1 MTEQARIGHER
12 HMHHQASAIV
22 VGSGMAGLSTA
33 LSLAQ
38 SQDVILLA
46 KTQLMETNTRY
57 AQGGISAVLS
67 ANDSFKKH
75 KNDTLSAG
83 AGLCD
88 PIAVEK
94 LVAKGPEA
102 IATLEDW
109 GVLFDAN
116 EGARLLTR
124 EGGHSERRVAKVQ
137 DQTGL
142 AIQEA
147 MVALAKSHPRIQIF
161 ENHMAVDLITESRL
175 KRRRYVESQRNVDR
189 VLGLYALNVPE
200 RRVDVFSAP
209 ATVLATGGA
218 GKAYLY
224 TSNPDIASGDGIAM
238 AYRAGAEIANMEFMQ
253 FHPTCLYHAQAKS
266 FLISEA
272 LRGEG
277 GILTNSSGERFM
289 LAVDERAELAPRDI
303 VARAIDEQLKTRGED
318 CVFLDISHKPADFI
332 EAHFPTILERCL
344 SFGFDIRKEPIPV
357 VPAAHYICGGI
368 KVGLDARSSLS
379 GLWSV
384 GEASCTGVHGANR
397 LASNS
402 LLECAV
408 FGASA
413 ASDIVEF
420 LKDDSNTALEDSI
433 PEWSVG
439 SAEPM
444 QEGVIIKEAWDF
456 VRHTMTNHVGIVRSN
471 KRLNRARR
479 RIQLIRSEVHE
490 DYWDNLLEGDLVELR
505 NLATVA
511 MLIIESAIYR
521 RESRGLHYNV
531 DYPELEDAVGRRY
544 TIVHRG
550 ANGPVVHS
558 GPELG

>member
-1 MTEQARIGHER
+1 MIYE
-12 HMHHQASAIV
+12 ASVLV
-22 VGSGMAGLSTA
+22 VGGGMAGLSTA
-33 LSLAQ
+33 LNLAKTH
-38 SQDVILLA
+38 DVILLV
-46 KTQLMETNTRY
+46 KTQLMESNTRY
-57 AQGGISAVLS
+57 AQGGISAVLGEG
-67 ANDSFKKH
+67 DSFDKH
-75 KNDTLSAG
+75 EHDTLSAG

-88 PIAVEK
+88 PTAVAE
-94 LVAKGPEA
+94 LVTKGPDA

-109 GVLFDAN
+109 GVLFDAD
-116 EGARLLTR
+116 EGSRLLTR

-147 MVALAKSHPRIQIF
+147 MVRLVKDHPRIQIF
-161 ENHMAVDLITESRL
+161 EEHMAIDLITDNRL
-175 KRRRYVESQRNVDR
+175 KRRRFLESERKHDR
-189 VLGLYALNVPE
+189 VLGLYALNVEE
-200 RRVDVFSAP
+200 RRVDLFSAP

-238 AYRAGAEIANMEFMQ
+238 AYRAGADIANMEFMQ
-253 FHPTCLYHAQAKS
+253 FHPTCLYHPQAKS

-272 LRGEG
+272 IRGEG
-277 GILTNSSGERFM
+277 GLLTNSAGERFM
-289 LAVDERAELAPRDI
+289 VQIDERAELAPRDI

-318 CVFLDISHKPADFI
+318 CVYLDISHKPADFI
-332 EAHFPTILERCL
+332 EAHFPNILERCL
-344 SFGFDIRKEPIPV
+344 SFGFDIRTEAIPV

-368 KVGLDARSSLS
+368 KVDIRARTTLS
-379 GLWSV
+379 GLWAV
-384 GEASCTGVHGANR
+384 GESSCTGVHGANR

-408 FGASA
+408 FGRNA
-413 ASDIVEF
+413 AEDIDGF
-420 LKDDSNTALEDSI
+420 LGSLEDKDSRPAL
-433 PEWSVG
+433 PEWSIG

-471 KRLNRARR
+471 KRLNRAQR
-479 RIQLIRSEVHE
+479 RIELISSEVHE

-511 MLIIESAIYR
+511 MLIIESAMYR
-521 RESRGLHYNV
+521 RESRGLHFNV
-531 DYPELEDAVGRRY
+531 DYPKREDAIGRRN
-544 TIVHRG
+544 TLVHRG
-550 ANGPVVHS
+550 THGPVVHS
-558 GPELG
+558 GPELPEV

>member
-1 MTEQARIGHER
+1 MKGT
-12 HMHHQASAIV
+12 MHHQASILV

-33 LSLAQ
+33 LKLARDH
-38 SQDVILLA
+38 DVILLA
-46 KTQLMETNTRY
+46 KTQLMESNTRY

-67 ANDSFKKH
+67 AGDSFDKH
-75 KNDTLSAG
+75 QNDTLSAG

-88 PIAVEK
+88 TAAVAE

-102 IATLEDW
+102 IATLEKW
-109 GVLFDAN
+109 GILFDAN
-116 EGARLLTR
+116 EGARVLTR

-147 MVALAKSHPRIQIF
+147 MVGLAKAHPRIRIF
-161 ENHMAVDLITESRL
+161 ENHMAVDLITEGRL
-175 KRRRYVESQRNVDR
+175 KRRRYLESQRLHDR
-189 VLGLYALNVPE
+189 VLGLYALNLSE
-200 RRVDVFSAP
+200 RRVDTFSAP

-238 AYRAGAEIANMEFMQ
+238 AYRAGADIANMEFMQ
-253 FHPTCLYHAQAKS
+253 FHPTCLYHPQAKS
-266 FLISEA
+266 FLISETV
-272 LRGEG
+272 RGEG
-277 GILTNSSGERFM
+277 GLLTNSAGERFM
-289 LAVDERAELAPRDI
+289 LSVDDRAELAPRDI

-318 CVFLDISHKPADFI
+318 CVYLDISHKSSDFI
-332 EAHFPTILERCL
+332 EEHFPNILKRCL
-344 SFGFDIRKEPIPV
+344 SFGFDIRKEAIPV
-357 VPAAHYICGGI
+357 VPAAHYICGGV
-368 KVGLDARSSLS
+368 KVELNARTSIS

-408 FGASA
+408 FGNNA
-413 ASDIVEF
+413 AANISDF
-420 LKDDSNTALEDSI
+420 LKSYEKSDNQPSL

-444 QEGVIIKEAWDF
+444 REGVIIKEAWDF

-479 RIQLIRSEVHE
+479 RIELIRSEVHE
-490 DYWDNLLEGDLVELR
+490 DYWDNLVEGDLVELR

-521 RESRGLHYNV
+521 RESRGLHYNA
-531 DYPELEDAVGRRY
+531 DYPAREDAIGRRN
-544 TIVHRG
+544 TLVHRG
-550 ANGPVVHS
+550 THGPVAHS
-558 GPELG
+558 GPELEKV